1 MNGAR
6 EKAMSVNWSALRTV
20 LRSVFCEPEP
30 THAMNFV
37 EQMDW
42 LWKGGDQA
50 AIDRL
55 KEKKA

>member
-1 MNGAR
+1 
-6 EKAMSVNWSALRTV
+6 MSVNWSALRTV